1 MGREREREGRQTEK
15 EGVTTRGSGSAVDTR
30 AAEAVCVCVC
40 VHCGQGHGSQRGST
54 GTAPTAT
61 RHQELHDSIPSDDF
75 NIEPKRW
82 RSVAHALLRTGVP
95 GGRACCL
102 GGSHSLGALSLAVL
116 HTTQQLSMGLGIL
129 KVEALDEGHL
139 VCVKWEDGSESSY
152 PCVWLRDNCQ
162 CPQCFLPSAGA
173 RRLLFEDLDVNI
185 VLKKVA
191 LADPRKISITWP
203 DEHTSEYEAEW
214 LKKRCFSEEAR
225 AVMRAD
231 LFLPEHQ
238 YWGSDLQLP
247 KMPFEEIMYNDES
260 AYKWLCTL
268 KKVGIVLLTGA
279 ATRQGELNRLG
290 HRIGFLRLTF
300 YGPTW
305 QVQDK
310 ADANNVAY
318 TTGRLCFHT
327 DYPVL
332 QHPPGVQ
339 FLHCIKQTSAGGESE
354 VVDGFHVSNK
364 LKKQNPEAFQ
374 ILSSTAVDYVDVG
387 VDYCDFAVHCKQRII
402 DIDSR
407 GQVIRIN
414 YNNATR
420 DTVFDI
426 PAEKVRSFYA
436 ALKEF
441 NDLLNSAEHKF
452 TYKLKPGDIVT
463 FDNWRVLHGRQSYPW
478 CSEVTRHLEGAYADW
493 DVVMSRLRLL
503 RKKVLNRD

>member
-1 MGREREREGRQTEK
+1 MSPAIR
-15 EGVTTRGSGSAVDTR
+15 
-30 AAEAVCVCVC
+30 
-40 VHCGQGHGSQRGST
+40 
-54 GTAPTAT
+54 
-61 RHQELHDSIPSDDF
+61 
-75 NIEPKRW
+75 
-82 RSVAHALLRTGVP
+82 
-95 GGRACCL
+95 
-102 GGSHSLGALSLAVL
+102 
-116 HTTQQLSMGLGIL
+116 
-129 KVEALDEGHL
+129 KVEASGEGRFI
-139 VCVKWEDGSESSY
+139 CVQWEDGSESSY
-152 PCVWLRDNCQ
+152 PCVWLRDSCQ
-162 CPQCFLPSAGA
+162 CPLCFLPSAGA
-173 RRLLFEDLDVNI
+173 RRLLLEDLDVNI
-185 VLKKVA
+185 AVKQVA
-191 LADPRKISITWP
+191 LADSKKISITWP

-225 AVMRAD
+225 AIMRAD
-231 LFLPEHQ
+231 LFLPERQ

-247 KMPFEEIMYNDES
+247 KIPFEEIMYNDES

-268 KKVGIVLLTGA
+268 KQVGIVLLTGA
-279 ATRQGELNRLG
+279 AARQGELIRLG

-300 YGPTW
+300 YGSQSPLTCHYYLCTQHGPVSASDQLRLRQSNVDFSIFNAELPISLFDFRPTW

-339 FLHCIKQTSAGGESE
+339 FLHCIKQTAAGGENE

-364 LKKQNPEAFQ
+364 LKKQNPEAYQ
-374 ILSSTAVDYVDVG
+374 ILASTAVDYTDVG

-402 DIDSR
+402 DTDSR
-407 GQVIRIN
+407 GQATRIN

-426 PAEKVRSFYA
+426 PAEKVRPFYA

-441 NDLLNSAEHKF
+441 NDLLNSPEHKF
-452 TYKLKPGDIVT
+452 TYKLKPGDILT
-463 FDNWRVLHGRQSYPW
+463 FDNWRVLHGRQSYPS
-478 CSEVTRHLEGAYADW
+478 CSDVTRHLEGAYADW
-493 DVVMSRLRLL
+493 DVVMSRLQLL

>member
-1 MGREREREGRQTEK
+1 MWK
-15 EGVTTRGSGSAVDTR
+15 AV
-30 AAEAVCVCVC
+30 A
-40 VHCGQGHGSQRGST
+40 
-54 GTAPTAT
+54 
-61 RHQELHDSIPSDDF
+61 
-75 NIEPKRW
+75 N
-82 RSVAHALLRTGVP
+82 ALLRAKVP

-102 GGSHSLGALSLAVL
+102 PPAQKGRSLLAGSSQHRWRGTALGLCTSRP
-116 HTTQQLSMGLGIL
+116 LSMSPGIQ
-129 KVEALDEGHL
+129 KVEALDMGHL
-139 VCVKWEDGSESSY
+139 VRVEWEDGSESRY

-162 CPQCFLPSAGA
+162 CPRCFLRSAGA
-173 RRLLFEDLDVNI
+173 RRLVFEDLDVDI
-185 VLKKVA
+185 VVKEVS
-191 LADPRKISITWP
+191 LADRKKISITWP
-203 DEHTSEYEAEW
+203 DEHASEYEAEW

-225 AVMRAD
+225 AEMRED
-231 LFLPEHQ
+231 LFLPERQ

-247 KMPFEEIMYNDES
+247 KIPFEEIMYNDES
-260 AYKWLCTL
+260 AYKWLRTL

-279 ATRQGELNRLG
+279 AARQGELVKLG

-318 TTGRLCFHT
+318 TTGKLCFHT

-339 FLHCIKQTSAGGESE
+339 FLHCIKQTAVGGESE

-364 LKKQNPEAFQ
+364 LKEQNPQAYE
-374 ILSSTAVDYVDVG
+374 ILSSTAVDYTDIG
-387 VDYCDFAVHCKQRII
+387 VDYCDFAVQCKQRII
-402 DIDSR
+402 DVDSR
-407 GQVIRIN
+407 GQAVRIN

-426 PAEKVRSFYA
+426 PAEKVRPFYA

-441 NDLLNSAEHKF
+441 NDLLNSTEHKF
-452 TYKLKPGDIVT
+452 TYKLKPGDVVT
-463 FDNWRVLHGRQSYPW
+463 FDNWRVLHGRQSYQSG
-478 CSEVTRHLEGAYADW
+478 SEVTRHLEGAYADW

-503 RKKVLNRD
+503 RKRVLNRD